1 MTSEFDRRFAIYLNV
16 FYFITKIY
24 CFAFECEAFLCIVS
38 LLLNLILHKLQY
50 PFCMQSLLKEKIPK
64 EYVYCFSSDIANS
77 NYYICSQEIKHF
89 LQYSRPPENNVLQN
103 PYLPGYAWLELHAR
117 IPAINILNF
126 TERASFYSITYVN
139 V

>member
-1 MTSEFDRRFAIYLNV
+1 MTSESDRRFAIYLNV

-89 LQYSRPPENNVLQN
+89 LQYSRPPEMFYKN

-117 IPAINILNF
+117 IPAIKILNF

>member
-1 MTSEFDRRFAIYLNV
+1 MTSEFDCRFAIYLKV

-38 LLLNLILHKLQY
+38 LFLNLILHKLQY

-64 EYVYCFSSDIANS
+64 EYVYCFFSDIANS

-89 LQYSRPPENNVLQN
+89 LQYSRPPEMFYKIHIYPDTL
-103 PYLPGYAWLELHAR
+103 G
-117 IPAINILNF
+117 LNF
-126 TERASFYSITYVN
+126 TLGFQQLTFKFYRKSIVL
-139 V
+139 